1 VIPLLCPQQQPHWVL
16 CEPRHHICGV
26 DRLHRIF
33 DGQIRRGSEEQD
45 WYTLNAK
52 DLVSWRWTRNGRPTE
67 AFRHFSIAQIIR
79 GWIYL
84 KEVGYH
90 CQCKCRQD
98 MVNCHD
104 QKAVDAGR
112 ECAADLEYN
121 CIKHSLCNIVV
132 VISKRCMVHFRNV
145 GKYQSTGQ
153 YSIMHEHGFRAELER
168 QEPRTADQYTTEPYL
183 TKNGPDSSRFLM
195 TE

>member
-1 VIPLLCPQQQPHWVL
+1 MHVDLAWQKSQAPGSALDWHRMLTLRTQNQSCGFVIPLLCPKQQPHWVL

-84 KEVGYH
+84 KEVGSH

-112 ECAADLEYN
+112 ECTADLDYK

-132 VISKRCMVHFRNV
+132 VSSKRCMVHFGMWGNIKV
-145 GKYQSTGQ
+145 QV
-153 YSIMHEHGFRAELER
+153 SIR
-168 QEPRTADQYTTEPYL
+168 
-183 TKNGPDSSRFLM
+183 
-195 TE
+195 